1 MMEVG
6 RGEERIQLGG
16 MRKGEKRER
25 GREKEGGKGGIQ

>member
-16 MRKGEKRER
+16 MGKGEKRER
-25 GREKEGGKGGIQ
+25 GGGIQ